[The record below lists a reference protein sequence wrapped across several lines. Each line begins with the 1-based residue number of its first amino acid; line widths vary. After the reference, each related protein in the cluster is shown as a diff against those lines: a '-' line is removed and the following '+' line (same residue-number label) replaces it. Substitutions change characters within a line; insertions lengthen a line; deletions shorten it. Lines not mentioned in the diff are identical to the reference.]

1 MENGDV
7 SLEDFLLREHEQS
20 YEQLRNMDRILTTF
34 FWLFITL
41 IVAVTLVV
49 GVIIG
54 ISDLDANVLIF
65 ISIAC
70 ILLLVVGL
78 AMLQMSL
85 HIKDKQNLVAAYLQE
100 MVLYFMGKGLK
111 PVGGAPR
118 NKEAARILDF
128 KFIYDE
134 SHRNDW
140 HMRRR
145 DHIQGYESTREI
157 GDPWTS
163 GNPLANKMMSFII
176 LILSGL
182 VSFAVASLAAGVIWG
197 GSGNSIQT
205 TGEYLYF
212 GLVLGMEFF
221 VASWIFFRFM
231 LKTRM
236 KARREFADEAFRKKR
251 ENWFGASYSPKKV
264 EELIKTSTS
273 WKKEVSVKED

>member
-1 MENGDV
+1 MEDGDV

-20 YEQLRNMDRILTTF
+20 YEQLRNMDHILTTF

-54 ISDLDANVLIF
+54 TSNLDANVLIF

-118 NKEAARILDF
+118 NQEAARILDF

-145 DHIQGYESTREI
+145 DHIQGYTSVGEI

-182 VSFAVASLAAGVIWG
+182 VSFAVATLAAGVIWG

-251 ENWFGASYSPKKV
+251 ANWFGASHSPKKV